1 MTTALLS
8 LAGLFVA
15 TYLYLYKIGR
25 IGTLVCGTGACETVQ
40 LSPYSRFLGLEVA
53 LYGVGGYAT
62 LLILSLLALQA
73 PSGSRSR
80 ASDWLLGLS
89 LVGVVFTVYLTY
101 IELFVLH
108 AVCRWCVTSAV
119 IIGAIFV
126 VSLLDRWRKPA

>member
-73 PSGSRSR
+73 PPGSRSR

-126 VSLLDRWRKPA
+126 VSLLDRWPKPA